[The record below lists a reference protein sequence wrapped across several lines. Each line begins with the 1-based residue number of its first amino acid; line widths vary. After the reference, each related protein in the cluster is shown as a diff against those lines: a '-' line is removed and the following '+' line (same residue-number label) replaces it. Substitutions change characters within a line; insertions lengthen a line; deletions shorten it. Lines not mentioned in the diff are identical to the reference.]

1 MDVHNIGVNT
11 MSISKKKTV
20 CLKDIPT
27 PPVYVPHAQMLLER
41 YKRRNLPDTAL
52 TDQLIMQLELMVE
65 DQEDAYVSKVK
76 ARKKLLDDNELAD
89 PHLSPYARKLLY
101 KKLGL

>member
-1 MDVHNIGVNT
+1 MNNV
-11 MSISKKKTV
+11 KKPTV

-27 PPVYVPHAQMLLER
+27 PPVYVPHAQMLIR
-41 YKRRNLPDTAL
+41 QYKKQNLPDVAFTHIL
-52 TDQLIMQLELMVE
+52 FNDLELIASIQW
-65 DQEDAYVSKVK
+65 DLYVQAVK

>member
-1 MDVHNIGVNT
+1 

>member
-1 MDVHNIGVNT
+1 MNNV
-11 MSISKKKTV
+11 KKPTV

-27 PPVYVPHAQMLLER
+27 PPVYVPHAQMLIR
-41 YKRRNLPDTAL
+41 QYKRRNLPDTAL
-52 TDQLIMQLELMVE
+52 TDQLFFELEHVASSQWNE
-65 DQEDAYVSKVK
+65 YVRKVK